1 MGEKNR
7 IFGFNL
13 KYYLWEKK
21 IASSDFA
28 ENLGYS
34 IVDLW
39 RIEDAQIILERR
51 EREEIANALDVS
63 LDDMFKEKS
72 EHDYELA
79 QCFECRGHFENE
91 NNKKKILDLLDT
103 YCDIQE
109 MLTDSRV

>member
-21 IASSDFA
+21 IANSDFA

-39 RIEDAQIILERR
+39 RIEDAQIILDR
-51 EREEIANALDVS
+51 
-63 LDDMFKEKS
+63 
-72 EHDYELA
+72 
-79 QCFECRGHFENE
+79 CFSHRF
-91 NNKKKILDLLDT
+91 
-103 YCDIQE
+103 
-109 MLTDSRV
+109 